1 MGLRYNTGYCICEHF
16 NDGRFNSSM
25 WVLPKF
31 VLVYGFIMQVL
42 YVLYIGIVGIVYHD
56 ICVVMGIPSHNIDFK
71 GTMYVLH
78 FGFLFNDECLE
89 NYKFFWCRNLSYFLQ
104 SWEGFQSPIPFM
116 SKTPPSPFSQTKTWC
131 GHLGY
136 TMEGKIKWP
145 FNLLMFHMLASQNSW
160 KVNEGIRAPLWNG
173 MFTKT
178 FQAKRMSS
186 NQLSKTTSGIHGK
199 HLWH

>member
-1 MGLRYNTGYCICEHF
+1 
-16 NDGRFNSSM
+16 M

-42 YVLYIGIVGIVYHD
+42 YVMYIGIVGILYHD
-56 ICVVMGIPSHNIDFK
+56 MGVVMGIPSHNIDFK
-71 GTMYVLH
+71 GAMYVLH
-78 FGFLFNDECLE
+78 FGILNNDECLE
-89 NYKFFWCRNLSYFLQ
+89 NYKFSWCRNLSYFLQ
-104 SWEGFQSPIPFM
+104 SWKGFESPIPFM
-116 SKTPPSPFSQTKTWC
+116 SRTPPSPLSQTKTWC
-131 GHLGY
+131 GRLGY
-136 TMEGKIKWP
+136 AMEGKIKWP
-145 FNLLMFHMLASQNSW
+145 FNLLMFHMLASRNSW

-178 FQAKRMSS
+178 FQAKQMSS